1 MRKTKIICTLGPSSE
16 SYETLVAMAK
26 AGMNVVR
33 FNMAHTDYETGDI
46 RMATVKKVREDLNI
60 PLAIMVDI
68 KGPEVRT
75 GKVETP
81 IKVKIDDKII
91 FTGEQI
97 AAHDNIVPINYPD
110 IAKDV
115 YVGGHILLNDGILDM
130 VIEKI
135 EDGLIYTKALNDGT
149 IGNHKNMHFPGV
161 HLNLPFIREKDIN
174 DMNFAIKHDVDF
186 IACSFVSRASEVKQI
201 RDYLASQGANDIAL
215 IAKIEN
221 KEGIDNL
228 DEIIEVVDG
237 VMVARGDLGVEIPLE
252 KLPAIQKT
260 MIKKVHMAGRRVI
273 TATEMLESMTHNPRP
288 TRAEVSDVA
297 NAVYDGTS
305 CVMLSGETTDGKY
318 PVEVVKTMAKICED
332 TESNIDY
339 DRNFKNIDF
348 TITNIPDALSH
359 SAVNAAIDLDAKSI
373 VVCTKSGR
381 TALMV
386 SRFRPIMPIVAFV
399 TNKKAYHQLSMSWN
413 VQPYLT
419 EEYYSTEELSIR
431 AIDRAKEMPFI
442 RKDDVI
448 IIVAGIARQVN
459 GTNLMRIEKVR

>member
-1 MRKTKIICTLGPSSE
+1 MRKTKIICTIGPSSE
-16 SYETLVAMAK
+16 TYETLCEMVK

-33 FNMAHTDYETGDI
+33 FNMAHTDYETGQKRIDL
-46 RMATVKKVREDLNI
+46 VKKVREDLDV

-75 GKVETP
+75 GDVLTP
-81 IKVKIDDKII
+81 ISIKKDDKII
-91 FTGEQI
+91 FTGEKI
-97 AAHDNIVPINYPD
+97 TAHDNVVPVNYSD
-110 IAKDV
+110 IASDV
-115 YVGGHILLNDGILDM
+115 FEGGHILLNDGILDL

-135 EDGLIYTKALNDGT
+135 ENGLIHTIALNDGT

-174 DMNFAIKHDVDF
+174 DMNFAIKNDVEF

-201 RDYLASQGANDIAL
+201 REYLATQNANDIGI

-228 DEIIEVVDG
+228 DEIIEVVEG
-237 VMVARGDLGVEIPLE
+237 VMVARGDLGVEIPIE
-252 KLPAIQKT
+252 KLPTIQKT
-260 MIKKVHMAGRRVI
+260 MIRKVHMAGKRVI

-305 CVMLSGETTDGKY
+305 CVMLSGETTVGKY

-339 DRNFKNIDF
+339 DTKFKNIDF

-359 SAVNAAIDLDAKSI
+359 SSVNAAIDLHAKSI
-373 VVCTKSGR
+373 VVCTKSGQ

-386 SRFRPIMPIVAFV
+386 SRFRPQMPIIAFV
-399 TNKKAYHQLSMSWN
+399 TNKKAYQQLSMSWD
-413 VQPYLT
+413 VFPQLMD
-419 EEYYSTEELSIR
+419 EYYSTEELSIR
-431 AIDRAKEMPFI
+431 AIDRTKQMSFI
-442 RKDDVI
+442 SKNDIV
-448 IIVAGIARQVN
+448 IIVAGIARQVA
-459 GTNLMRIEKVR
+459 GTNLMRIEKIK

>member
-1 MRKTKIICTLGPSSE
+1 MRKTKIICTIGPASE
-16 SYETLVAMAK
+16 TYEVLCEMAK

-33 FNMAHTDYETGDI
+33 FNMAHTDYETGQRRIDL
-46 RMATVKKVREDLNI
+46 VKKVREDLDI

-75 GKVETP
+75 GEVPSP
-81 IKVKIDDKII
+81 INVKRDDKFI
-91 FTGEQI
+91 FTGEKI
-97 AAHDNIVPINYPD
+97 VAHDNIVPINYPD
-110 IAKDV
+110 IASDV
-115 YVGGHILLNDGILDM
+115 FVGGHILLNDGILDL

-135 EDGLIYTKALNDGT
+135 ENGYIHTVALNDGT

-174 DMNFAIKHDVDF
+174 DMNFAIKNDVEF

-201 RDYLASQGANDIAL
+201 KEYLASQGALDIGI

-228 DEIIEVVDG
+228 DEIIQVVDG
-237 VMVARGDLGVEIPLE
+237 VMVARGDLGVEIPIE
-252 KLPAIQKT
+252 KLPTIQKT
-260 MIKKVHMAGRRVI
+260 MIRKVHMAGKRVI

-305 CVMLSGETTDGKY
+305 CVMLSGETTVGKY

-339 DRNFKNIDF
+339 DTKFKNIDF

-359 SAVNAAIDLDAKSI
+359 SSVNAAIDLDAKSI
-373 VVCTKSGR
+373 VVCTKSGQ

-386 SRFRPIMPIVAFV
+386 SRFRPEMPIIAFV
-399 TNKKAYHQLSMSWN
+399 TNKKAYHQLAMSWD
-413 VQPYLT
+413 VFPQLM

-431 AIDRAKEMPFI
+431 AIDRTKQMSFI
-442 RKDDVI
+442 RKDDIV
-448 IIVAGIARQVN
+448 IIVAGIARQIA
-459 GTNLMRIEKVR
+459 GTNLMRIEKIR